1 MSAAAS
7 IMLLLEQTPFV
18 SELEYDGFELTER
31 ERQQCALYRR
41 YLQAAHA
48 IARAQEAPVSL
59 DTDTIVAHMHHTMAA
74 CALSLICS
82 GLDSDSGPS
91 QPHSDSSEY

>member
-7 IMLLLEQTPFV
+7 IMLLLEQNPFV

-48 IARAQEAPVSL
+48 IARAQEAPASL
-59 DTDTIVAHMHHTMAA
+59 DMCRDNGCPYAPYQGVLSTI
-74 CALSLICS
+74 
-82 GLDSDSGPS
+82 LDM
-91 QPHSDSSEY
+91 QWA